1 MKKKVTKFLHCCF
14 FLRNFDLVRNITPN
28 GVHPRQAAGYERGM
42 AYVMI
47 RYPKE
52 KYESFMLE
60 AKSLSCVRDERTL
73 FDGLSFLVAPGDI
86 IQVEGPNG
94 AGKTSLLRI
103 LAGLAQPDSGEV
115 LWQGTNTRQQRDRYH
130 QDLLFLGHQPGI
142 KSMLTPFENLQFY
155 QAVGQQPNHQAIWQ
169 ALEQVGLVGYE
180 DLPVAQL
187 SAGQQR
193 RVALARLWLSPRPLW
208 ILDEP
213 LTAIDKQ
220 GVVELIALF
229 EQHAQQGGMVLL
241 TTHQDLT
248 GTHRA
253 VRKIRLAENRAEI
266 A

>member
-1 MKKKVTKFLHCCF
+1 
-14 FLRNFDLVRNITPN
+14 
-28 GVHPRQAAGYERGM
+28 
-42 AYVMI
+42 
-47 RYPKE
+47 
-52 KYESFMLE
+52 MLE
-60 AKSLSCVRDERTL
+60 AKNLSCVRDERTL
-73 FDGLSFLVAPGDI
+73 FNGLSFTVKPGDI

-103 LAGLAQPDSGEV
+103 LAGLARPEGGEV
-115 LWQGTNTRQQRDRYH
+115 CWHGKNTLRHRERYY

-142 KSMLTPFENLQFY
+142 KAQLTPFENLQFY
-155 QAVGQQPNHQAIWQ
+155 QAVRTTPDRQAIWQ

-193 RVALARLWLSPRPLW
+193 RVALARLWLSDCPLW

-220 GVVELIALF
+220 GVAELISLF

-241 TTHQDLT
+241 TTHQDLAGVT
-248 GTHRA
+248 QA
-253 VRKIRLAENRAEI
+253 VGKISLTENRAESV
-266 A
+266 